1 MYEEFFNDMDKII
14 YSPNKNSKNET
25 LECDLSTT
33 LEYESIS
40 ASNNKEDEFINLNV
54 NGLQQYKIIPETRTL
69 IIGGK
74 EYEIDDFFNIKHAIA
89 GDFKTLDYIFTY
101 KGFDIREFD
110 IKKHKV

>member
-1 MYEEFFNDMDKII
+1 MEENKKKEEEMKDENNV
-14 YSPNKNSKNET
+14 PNSGSTNASNECVCS
-25 LECDLSTT
+25 EGDSC
-33 LEYESIS
+33 
-40 ASNNKEDEFINLNV
+40 NNKEDEFINLNV

-74 EYEIDDFFNIKHAIA
+74 EYEIDDFFDIKHAIA

-101 KGFDIREFD
+101 KGFNIREFE